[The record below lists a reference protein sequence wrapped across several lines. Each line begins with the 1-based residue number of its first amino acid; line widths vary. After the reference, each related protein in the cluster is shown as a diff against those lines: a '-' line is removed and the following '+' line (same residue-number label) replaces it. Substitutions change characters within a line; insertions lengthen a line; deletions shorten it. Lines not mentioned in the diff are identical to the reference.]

1 MTCDLCGRSGART
14 RRTTRTFGSGRSL
27 FSIEGIPIVRC
38 SSCREGYLTPTTLKT
53 IERIRRHRR
62 KLGRRSI
69 PFAKFEGVA

>member
-1 MTCDLCGRSGART
+1 L
-14 RRTTRTFGSGRSL
+14 
-27 FSIEGIPIVRC
+27 IEGIPIVRC